1 MINEIASAS
10 EDQAQAVA
18 QVTSGIEQISSVVQK
33 NSATASESADAS
45 TELNS
50 QAEKLQEQ
58 IRQFHLRDM
67 DGRISQSAEEAK
79 DHKEP
84 DASKET
90 DLLEKG
96 NRINEETEM
105 RGTEEISG
113 MQVMNSA
120 IEQEYSDS
128 PY

>member
-79 DHKEP
+79 DHEEP

>member
-67 DGRISQSAEEAK
+67 DGRISQSTEEGK

>member
-67 DGRISQSAEEAK
+67 DGRNLY
-79 DHKEP
+79 
-84 DASKET
+84 ASKE
-90 DLLEKG
+90 DEDSGLSERVSEIDDVKEV
-96 NRINEETEM
+96 NKPEEVKERIEVDNPE
-105 RGTEEISG
+105 
-113 MQVMNSA
+113 
-120 IEQEYSDS
+120 S